1 MMISIER
8 LPTSTAT
15 PIRLCAYQPTRRPTQ
30 TIREVETVYGS
41 LTIDGR
47 LGQAHA
53 DLMDCVMY
61 LAEKH
66 RVKDDHLEVVVDPY
80 RIRKVL
86 GCGGQYSADQMAK
99 LQRDLLQTILT
110 IDTPMLKISG
120 HIIDQFIKTK
130 QLRIDRR
137 SWSSGQRHL
146 QVWVFSQQWTLLMKQ
161 DISRYYN
168 PIPLCRI
175 DSGSVAAIARHI
187 LTHQSQPNGGWRLD
201 GLIRA
206 TGVTRQLSK
215 VRTEL
220 IENADALTELG
231 IQFCD
236 DRLSIATPARL
247 ISLPARQFDRFSHTR
262 PEK

>member
-1 MMISIER
+1 MMTSIER

-15 PIRLCAYQPTRRPTQ
+15 PIRLCAYQPTRRPIQ
-30 TIREVETVYGS
+30 AIRNIEIVYGT

-53 DLMDCVMY
+53 DLMDCVMF
-61 LAEKH
+61 LCDKH
-66 RVKDDHLEVVVDPY
+66 RIHNDRLEVIVDPY
-80 RIRKVL
+80 RIRKAL
-86 GCGGQYSADQMAK
+86 GTANQYSADQLAK

-110 IDTPMLKISG
+110 IETPRLKISG
-120 HIIDQFIKTK
+120 HIIDQFIQSK
-130 QLRIDRR
+130 QLKADRR

-187 LTHQSQPNGGWRLD
+187 LTHQYQPNGGWRLD
-201 GLIRA
+201 GLIDA
-206 TGVTRQLSK
+206 TGITRQLSK
-215 VRTEL
+215 VRNEL
-220 IENADALTELG
+220 DENAGALNELG
-231 IQFCD
+231 IQFRD
-236 DRLSIATPARL
+236 DRLSLATPARL
-247 ISLPARQFDRFSHTR
+247 IATPARQINRFSHTR